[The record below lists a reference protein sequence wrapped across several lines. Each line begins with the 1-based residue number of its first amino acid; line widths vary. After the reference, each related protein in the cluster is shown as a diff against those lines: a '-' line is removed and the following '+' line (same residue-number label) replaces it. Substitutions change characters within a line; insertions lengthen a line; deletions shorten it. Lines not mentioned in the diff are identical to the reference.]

1 MHYMQINRG
10 HNRILYSWKVSTVK
24 TGPQDIKA
32 ICTQIQN
39 YDTSTEILKL
49 TSIIKHFL
57 NNQKTKS
64 ILKVLYSNVSLSGAF
79 YK

>member
-39 YDTSTEILKL
+39 YDTSTEILKQ
-49 TSIIKHFL
+49 THFH
-57 NNQKTKS
+57 NQTFSKQSEDKIHTEGFVLECELIWG
-64 ILKVLYSNVSLSGAF
+64 IL
-79 YK
+79 